1 MERIIDTIKLMAKT
15 GLFFAHCDGDYTD
28 RERDFVEG
36 FLAGIEQIG
45 SIDDEVKKA
54 VLDSVN
60 HTYTLDEVLEET
72 KQLVAGFN
80 DDERTAILAVIDGFI
95 KKVMR
100 VDNKVESAEKKAYVA
115 WKIGVGLM

>member
-45 SIDDEVKKA
+45 SVDDEVKNA

-72 KQLVAGFN
+72 KQLVAGGQQGRFGREKGLCGLEN
-80 DDERTAILAVIDGFI
+80 RCRPD
-95 KKVMR
+95 VMPAR
-100 VDNKVESAEKKAYVA
+100 LRFSK
-115 WKIGVGLM
+115 

>member
-45 SIDDEVKKA
+45 SIDDEVKNA